1 MLCFNVWIAPA
12 KLVKQVQALVTSA
25 ANCLANAV
33 VDMDESWRADDLLS
47 GPTKDVLRIG
57 SPNEYLLELCCE
69 YEGLPDGA
77 AKHLLGIANADTRSK
92 FAALLR
98 EFADVSP
105 A

>member
-1 MLCFNVWIAPA
+1 M
-12 KLVKQVQALVTSA
+12 KQVRKYVA
-25 ANCLANAV
+25 AADNCLANV
-33 VDMDESWRADDLLS
+33 VVSMDESSKADELLTD
-47 GPTKDVLRIG
+47 PAKDVLRVG

-69 YEGLPDGA
+69 YERLPDGA
-77 AKHLLGIANADTRSK
+77 AKHLLSIDCPDTRSK

>member
-1 MLCFNVWIAPA
+1 M
-12 KLVKQVQALVTSA
+12 KQVRKCVA
-25 ANCLANAV
+25 AADNCLSNV
-33 VDMDESWRADDLLS
+33 VVSMDESQRADELLS
-47 GPTKDVLRIG
+47 GPAKDVLRVG
-57 SPNEYLLELCCE
+57 LPNEYLLELCCE

-77 AKHLLGIANADTRSK
+77 AKHLHSIECPDTRSK